1 MYNFRFPKDV
11 GLRVTLDQIMEKEVD
26 EKYYINLEKYKDVVS
41 IVDGKIRIRQA
52 TKLGYIEM
60 DPCGICD
67 LSYPNSKTRRGR
79 VQGGGKICPTLT
91 ASVQGLVYF
100 DENFRARGLTGL
112 ENWRLMGFDDNDY
125 YTVRNAGVSEAQA
138 DKQAGNSIVVDVLE
152 RVFIE
157 LFKEG
162 V

>member
-1 MYNFRFPKDV
+1 MEKDV
-11 GLRVTLDQIMEKEVD
+11 PDQ
-26 EKYYINLEKYKDVVS
+26 YYIDLEKYKDIVS
-41 IVDGKIRIRQA
+41 IVNGKIRIKQA

-67 LSYPNSKTRRGR
+67 LSYPTSKTRRGR

-100 DENFRARGLTGL
+100 DENYRARSLTGL

-125 YTVRNAGVSEAQA
+125 YTIRKAGVSEAQA
-138 DKQAGNSIVVDVLE
+138 IKQAGNSIVVDVLE
-152 RVFIE
+152 SVFIE
-157 LFKEG
+157 LFK
-162 V
+162 